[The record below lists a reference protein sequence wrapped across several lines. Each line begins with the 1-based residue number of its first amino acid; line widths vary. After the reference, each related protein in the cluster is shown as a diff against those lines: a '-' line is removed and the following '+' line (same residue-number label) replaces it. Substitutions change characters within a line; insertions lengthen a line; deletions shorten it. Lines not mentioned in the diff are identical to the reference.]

1 MRTGTGLIAEFPGRD
16 GFCDPFRTRQGAV
29 GTEMSAEEVFER
41 EITVGNTMGLHARP
55 AAQLVRIA
63 SSFDASMSVEK
74 VGDGEDGEAD
84 CRSVL
89 SLLMLAAGKGTRL
102 ILRTSGPQA
111 EAAFKAAVKFFE
123 SNFGEDE

>member
-1 MRTGTGLIAEFPGRD
+1 
-16 GFCDPFRTRQGAV
+16 
-29 GTEMSAEEVFER
+29 MSAGKVFER

-74 VGDGEDGEAD
+74 VGDGEAD

-89 SLLMLAAGKGTRL
+89 RGGMRGIRVG
-102 ILRTSGPQA
+102 G
-111 EAAFKAAVKFFE
+111 V
-123 SNFGEDE
+123 